1 MQRASK
7 LSSPTG
13 MVISMPL
20 TLGWVRGYNADR
32 MVFEFTMLNDKIETV
47 ECSISSIAMDDLA
60 GTHGSFPRNE
70 RDNFCTFAKRNRSLT
85 NVCYREGDFLVTP
98 HVLIAHENK
107 ARRFTLAGFRHES
120 FLRSIVA
127 MPSGSRGWSGPTRVV
142 RRLTTRRVA
151 DI

>member
-1 MQRASK
+1 
-7 LSSPTG
+7 
-13 MVISMPL
+13 
-20 TLGWVRGYNADR
+20 
-32 MVFEFTMLNDKIETV
+32 MLNDKIETV

-127 MPSGSRGWSGPTRVV
+127 MPSGSRGWSGPARVV
-142 RRLTTRRVA
+142 HNSPRAGLFLSSAEIRLTSATRQVSGRSL
-151 DI
+151 